1 MDKKKTY
8 TYMTIAVIITLLLI
22 FALDGVLAV
31 ISVFRPLFYGIV
43 IAYLLDG
50 IVRTLTNQCKL
61 KRGWSVAVTIVGV
74 LLSLALTIYYTIPFL
89 VETVR
94 DLFLYVG
101 DLLIAHDT
109 GFYNL
114 LEDVA
119 GFFNIDID
127 AVLNFDLASVDKSIL
142 DALNTSMQTVYTKA
156 LSLVTTIGGS
166 IVVIISS
173 FMLAVYML
181 IEKEDLL
188 QRARRFGRAMVT
200 EKNEAYL
207 MESFTMANDVFK
219 RFIIGKSVDSLIVGI
234 LITLGFLIFGI
245 EYGVIFG
252 ILCGIGNMIP
262 YFGSIFAGVIVT
274 VILLI
279 INPWHALIA
288 LIIILVAQQLD
299 SHIIQPK
306 VLSDNIGGV
315 SAFWI
320 LFAVTI
326 SGMAFGFVGMILG
339 VPVVVIIKNLVED
352 FVDRRLKA
360 RGKKPV
366 KAVEKA
372 EVAEVAEKQ

>member
-8 TYMTIAVIITLLLI
+8 TYLTVAVIATLLLI

-31 ISVFRPLFYGIV
+31 LAVFRPLFYGIV

-50 IVRTLTNQCKL
+50 IVRTFVNKFKM
-61 KRGWSVAVTIVGV
+61 KRGLSVAVTIVAV
-74 LLSLALTIYYTIPFL
+74 LLLLALLVYYTIPFL

-94 DLFLYVG
+94 ELVLYVA
-101 DLLIAHDT
+101 DLLIEHDT

-114 LEDVA
+114 LEDIA
-119 GFFNIDID
+119 GFFNIDLY
-127 AVLNFDLASVDKSIL
+127 AVLSFDFASIDKGLLDTLNNTIQNFYSKAVG
-142 DALNTSMQTVYTKA
+142 TVA
-156 LSLVTTIGGS
+156 AVGGS
-166 IVVIISS
+166 VVVIISS

-188 QRARRFGRAMVT
+188 NRARRLGRAIVT

-207 MESFTMANDVFK
+207 LKSFTMANDVFK
-219 RFIIGKSVDSLIVGI
+219 RFIIGKSVDSLIVGLLMI
-234 LITLGFLIFGI
+234 VGFVVFGI
-245 EYGVIFG
+245 EYGVVFG

-262 YFGSIFAGVIVT
+262 YFGSIFAGIIVT
-274 VILLI
+274 LTLLI

-339 VPVVVIIKNLVED
+339 VPVVVIVKNLVED
-352 FVDRRLKA
+352 FVDKRLKT
-360 RGKKPV
+360 REKKPV

-372 EVAEVAEKQ
+372 EVTEVAEKQ

>member
-8 TYMTIAVIITLLLI
+8 TYLTVAVIATLLLI

-31 ISVFRPLFYGIV
+31 LAVFRPLFYGIV

-50 IVRTLTNQCKL
+50 IVRTLMNKCKM
-61 KRGWSVAVTIVGV
+61 KRGLSVAVTIVAV
-74 LLSLALTIYYTIPFL
+74 LLLLALLFYYTIPFL
-89 VETVR
+89 IETVR

-101 DLLIAHDT
+101 DLLIEHDT

-119 GFFNIDID
+119 GFFEIDLD
-127 AVLNFDLASVDKSIL
+127 AVLSFDFASIDKGIL
-142 DALNTSMQTVYTKA
+142 DALNTAMQGFYTKA
-156 LSLVTTIGGS
+156 VGTVAAVGGS
-166 IVVIISS
+166 VVVIISS

-181 IEKEDLL
+181 VEKEDLL
-188 QRARRFGRAMVT
+188 NRARKLGRAVVA
-200 EKNEAYL
+200 EKNEEYL
-207 MESFTMANDVFK
+207 LKSFTMANDVFK
-219 RFIIGKSVDSLIVGI
+219 RFIIGKSVDSLIVGL
-234 LITLGFLIFGI
+234 LIIVGFVVFGI
-245 EYGVIFG
+245 EYGVVFG

-262 YFGSIFAGVIVT
+262 YFGSIFAGIIVML
-274 VILLI
+274 ILLI

-288 LIIILVAQQLD
+288 LIIILVVQQLD

-339 VPVVVIIKNLVED
+339 VPVVVIVKNLVED
-352 FVDRRLKA
+352 FVDKRLKS
-360 RGKKPV
+360 REKKPV

-372 EVAEVAEKQ
+372 EVTEVAEKQ